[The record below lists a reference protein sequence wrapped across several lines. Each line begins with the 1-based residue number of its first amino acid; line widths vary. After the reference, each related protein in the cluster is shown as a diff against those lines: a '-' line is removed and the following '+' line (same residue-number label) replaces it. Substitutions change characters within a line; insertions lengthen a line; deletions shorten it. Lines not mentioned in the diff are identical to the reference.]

1 MSYSHG
7 KGTTIMARETL
18 WIRQLMYRP
27 IQQGT
32 SFNSFYRSLVR
43 HGYAGNRAQRLADW
57 QSVKLELS
65 QQLPKFGIDLTAYP
79 ETVTAPAFQERF
91 RGLYMYKVKGE
102 IKRIGEE
109 EIEEAYVWVKAKKP
123 LTYREI
129 LADASE
135 AIIRYGEPEEEKLL
149 TLEVTKAVYTLPA

>member
-1 MSYSHG
+1 
-7 KGTTIMARETL
+7 
-18 WIRQLMYRP
+18 
-27 IQQGT
+27 
-32 SFNSFYRSLVR
+32 
-43 HGYAGNRAQRLADW
+43 
-57 QSVKLELS
+57 
-65 QQLPKFGIDLTAYP
+65 LPKFGIDLTAYP